1 MIMEEESVILLL
13 QQLQELRT
21 EMRTQKQQLQE
32 ENNSLRAELQ
42 AVRNL

>member
-1 MIMEEESVILLL
+1 MTMEEESVTLLL

-32 ENNSLRAELQ
+32 ENNSLQAELQ
-42 AVRNL
+42 AV